1 MTMYA
6 YFGPDRECIAVNDTV
21 WPTDMYNHVST
32 IEAYRNPNDI
42 YWNSVGAGTRIDYD
56 MSLIP
61 DYLEVGGAG
70 FEIICPLQT
79 KVRPAFGSTHVSY
92 DVPVDTALDLFVELV
107 GQYRGSK
114 VIHIVDLATRKAARE
129 AELSLIFDAHL
140 ALGCTS
146 PLGWVDCDDKAKA
159 RMSGRFM
166 EYEFFGLSTSV
177 DTEWTMFDQSTVTHT
192 YTQFVALCTAIT
204 DGFQAYF
211 SNKQALAADIE
222 AASDLATLEAI
233 DLESGWPT

>member
-6 YFGPDRECIAVNDTV
+6 YFGTNRECIAVNDVV
-21 WPTDMYNHVST
+21 WPTDMYVNVSAV
-32 IEAYRNPNDI
+32 EVYRSPNDV

-70 FEIICPLQT
+70 FEIICPAQT
-79 KVRPAFGSTHVSY
+79 KVKSPFNTYHVSY
-92 DVPVDTALDLFVELV
+92 DVPVTVAAELLIELV

-114 VIHIVDLATRKAARE
+114 IIHVVELATRKIQKQ
-129 AELSLIFDAHL
+129 AELSIIFDAHL

-146 PLGWVDCDDKAKA
+146 PLGWVDCTDTSKSRMGA
-159 RMSGRFM
+159 RYM

-177 DTEWTMFDQSTVTHT
+177 DTDWTMYDQSVVTHT
-192 YTQFVALCTAIT
+192 YTEFVALCTAIT
-204 DGFQAYF
+204 EGFQAYF
-211 SNKQALAADIE
+211 DNKQVLTAAIE
-222 AASDLATLEAI
+222 TASDIAALEAI